1 MHTIACPNDR
11 FCQRALTFLDR
22 FLSHDRRQLRA
33 DPEGGECMCSRESD
47 SVGLGTL
54 LIVTAIRVRGG
65 EDTRVFRIAQEALP
79 SWDCTRAIT
88 GRVEPLRALRAIAVG
103 SPESV
108 VYS

>member
-1 MHTIACPNDR
+1 
-11 FCQRALTFLDR
+11 
-22 FLSHDRRQLRA
+22 
-33 DPEGGECMCSRESD
+33 MCSRESD

-88 GRVEPLRALRAIAVG
+88 GRVEPLRALRPDVPQHVEAANILRAID
-103 SPESV
+103 
-108 VYS
+108 